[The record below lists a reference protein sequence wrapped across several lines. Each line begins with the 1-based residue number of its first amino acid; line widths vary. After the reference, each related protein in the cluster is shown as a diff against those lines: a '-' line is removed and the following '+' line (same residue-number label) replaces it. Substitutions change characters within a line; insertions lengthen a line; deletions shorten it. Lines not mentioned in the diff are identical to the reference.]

1 MTTSDRPPIGP
12 GTRTTRRLLIIG
24 AFAGV
29 FAVFALANAWVAARS
44 TRPASADAG
53 TVVRVPGADLQVTD
67 TGPRD
72 GPALV
77 LLHGWT
83 GSLHVWDRILP
94 ALGSRLRVVRVDL
107 PGHGGSEA
115 LRDGYSVPDQ
125 ARQVGRVLDVVGV
138 RHATVAGHSMGGDVA
153 VQIATTRP
161 DIAARLVLIDPPTAP
176 KYTHPS
182 LLIRSSL
189 WPIAGPMGHG
199 FMPDAV
205 ERSALGIT
213 VAPGA
218 HVPQQ
223 MVTDLNRVPWP
234 AYSKAFFGVRDW
246 IRHEPV
252 PERVRGAGRPTLVVW
267 GARDQL
273 VSPTA
278 APLYRGL
285 PHTRVVVLPRI
296 GHTPPVEAPRAT
308 AALLREFANHR

>member
-1 MTTSDRPPIGP
+1 MAASKRPPN
-12 GTRTTRRLLIIG
+12 GTGIARRRLIVVTVAG
-24 AFAGV
+24 VVAAFAV
-29 FAVFALANAWVAARS
+29 ANAWVAAHA
-44 TRPASADAG
+44 TRPARADAG

-72 GPALV
+72 GRALV

-83 GSLHVWDRILP
+83 GSLHVWDRTMG
-94 ALGSRLRVVRVDL
+94 ALGRRLRVVRVDL

-115 LRDGYSVPDQ
+115 PRSGYSVPGQ
-125 ARQVGRVLDVVGV
+125 ARQVARVLDVVGV
-138 RHATVAGHSMGGDVA
+138 RQATVAGHSMGADVA
-153 VQIATTRP
+153 VQLATTRP

-176 KYTHPS
+176 GYTHPS

-205 ERSALGIT
+205 ERRALGIT
-213 VAPGA
+213 VAPGGD
-218 HVPQQ
+218 VPQQ

-234 AYSKAFFGVRDW
+234 AYSRAYSGVQDW
-246 IRHEPV
+246 IRQEPL

-273 VSPTA
+273 VSPAA
-278 APLYRGL
+278 APLYREL
-285 PHTRVVVLPRI
+285 PQTRVVVLPGI
-296 GHTPPVEAPRAT
+296 GHTPPVEAPRVTAT
-308 AALLREFANHR
+308 LLRTFAGDR